1 MHNIPLLRVDNL
13 QRSFGRFCAVQ
24 NISFDLHKGEVLGF
38 LGPNGAGK
46 STTMQMLS
54 GVLAP
59 DTGEIIIEG
68 INIAKQPARAKSRIG
83 YLPETPPLYPD
94 LTVQEYL
101 RYAARLHKIPSS
113 AIHGAVQ
120 QVLEQCGL
128 QQHTKKL
135 IGSLSK
141 GYQQRVG
148 IAQAIV
154 HEPDI
159 ILLDE
164 PTNGLDPNQIRE
176 IRELIQQLGKEH
188 AIILS
193 SHILPEV
200 ETICTR
206 VLIIHNGVV
215 VFSDQME
222 NLKHQ
227 KLEQLFIELTC
238 GEESLAASKKEQGHK
253 QVAG

>member
-1 MHNIPLLRVDNL
+1 MHNTPLLRVNKL
-13 QRSFGRFCAVQ
+13 QRSYGKLFAVQ
-24 NISFDLHKGEVLGF
+24 NISFDLQKGEVLGF

-59 DTGEIIIEG
+59 DAGEIMVDG
-68 INIAKQPARAKSRIG
+68 IDIARQPTRAKARIG

-101 RYAARLHKIPSS
+101 DYAARLHRISGPD
-113 AIHGAVQ
+113 IQQAVQ
-120 QVLEQCGL
+120 QVMEQCNL
-128 QQHTKKL
+128 LQHTKKR
-135 IGSLSK
+135 IRNLSK

-154 HEPDI
+154 HKPDI

-164 PTNGLDPNQIRE
+164 PTNGLDPIQIRE
-176 IRELIQQLGKEH
+176 IRTLIQQLGQEH

-200 ETICTR
+200 ESSCSR
-206 VLIIHNGVV
+206 VLILNNGAI
-215 VFSDQME
+215 VFSEQME
-222 NLKHQ
+222 NLEQHS
-227 KLEQLFIELTC
+227 LEQVFIELTC
-238 GEESLAASKKEQGHK
+238 GEQQTNEHR
-253 QVAG
+253 VAG

>member
-1 MHNIPLLRVDNL
+1 MNNEPMVRVENL
-13 QRSFGRFCAVQ
+13 QRYYGALCAVQ
-24 NISFDLHKGEVLGF
+24 NISFELCRGEVLGF
-38 LGPNGAGK
+38 LGLNGAGK

-54 GVLAP
+54 GVLKP
-59 DTGEIIIEG
+59 DSGRILIQGLDIT
-68 INIAKQPARAKSRIG
+68 KQPKRAKAKIG
-83 YLPETPPLYPD
+83 FLPETPPLYPD

-101 RYAARLHKIPSS
+101 HYAAKLHKIPSTT
-113 AIHGAVQ
+113 IHGAIQ

-135 IGSLSK
+135 IGMLSK

-148 IAQAIV
+148 FAQAII
-154 HEPDI
+154 HKPDI

-200 ETICTR
+200 EATCTR
-206 VLIIHNGVV
+206 AIIIHNGTV

-222 NLKHQ
+222 NLNHK

-238 GEESLAASKKEQGHK
+238 GEESSTTNKKELGHK

>member
-1 MHNIPLLRVDNL
+1 MNNTPLLRVDCL
-13 QRSFGRFCAVQ
+13 QRSYGKLCAVQ

-54 GVLAP
+54 GILAP
-59 DTGEIIIEG
+59 DKGKILIQGKDT
-68 INIAKQPARAKSRIG
+68 ARQPAKVRVLIG
-83 YLPETPPLYPD
+83 YLPETPPLYTD

-101 RYAARLHKIPSS
+101 RYTARLHRVSS
-113 AIHGAVQ
+113 SCIHSAVQ
-120 QVLEQCGL
+120 KVLGQCGL
-128 QQHTKKL
+128 QQHTNKL
-135 IGSLSK
+135 ISKLSK

-148 IAQAIV
+148 FAQAIV
-154 HEPDI
+154 HKPDI

-176 IRELIQQLGKEH
+176 IRTLIQQLGKEH

-200 ETICTR
+200 EACCSR
-206 VLIIHNGVV
+206 VLILHNGVL
-215 VFSDQME
+215 VFSEQME
-222 NLKHQ
+222 NIEQ
-227 KLEQLFIELTC
+227 GKLEQIFIKLTC
-238 GEESLAASKKEQGHK
+238 GEQSQNSAYQR
-253 QVAG
+253 VAG

>member
-1 MHNIPLLRVDNL
+1 MHKKPLLKVDRL
-13 QRSFGRFCAVQ
+13 QYSYGKLCAVQ

-54 GVLAP
+54 GILAP
-59 DTGEIIIEG
+59 DAGEIVIAG
-68 INIAKQPARAKSRIG
+68 INIARQPTKARARIG

-101 RYAARLHKIPSS
+101 RYAAQLHKISS
-113 AIHGAVQ
+113 STIPGAVQ

-128 QQHTKKL
+128 QQHAKKL
-135 IGSLSK
+135 IGTLSK

-148 IAQAIV
+148 FAQAIV
-154 HEPDI
+154 HKPDI

-176 IRELIQQLGKEH
+176 IRELIQQMGKEH

-200 ETICTR
+200 EASCNR
-206 VLIIHNGVV
+206 VLIIHNGAV

-227 KLEQLFIELTC
+227 TLEQLFIELTC
-238 GEESLAASKKEQGHK
+238 GEQLPEVDNKV
-253 QVAG
+253 VAG

>member
-1 MHNIPLLRVDNL
+1 MHNKPLLSVNNL
-13 QRSFGRFCAVQ
+13 QRSYGMLRAVQ

-59 DTGEIIIEG
+59 DAGEIIIAG
-68 INIAKQPARAKSRIG
+68 IDSAKQPVSAKAKIG
-83 YLPETPPLYPD
+83 FLPETPPLYPD

-101 RYAARLHKIPSS
+101 RYAAQLHKVSGS
-113 AIHGAVQ
+113 KIHRAVQ
-120 QVLEQCGL
+120 HVLEICGL

-135 IGSLSK
+135 IGQLSK

-148 IAQAIV
+148 FAQAIV
-154 HEPDI
+154 HKPDI

-188 AIILS
+188 AIVLS

-200 ETICTR
+200 EATCTK
-206 VLIIHNGVV
+206 VLIIHNGAV
-215 VFSDQME
+215 VFSDQMK
-222 NLKHQ
+222 NLKPQ

-238 GEESLAASKKEQGHK
+238 RDDPLDTSNKTPDLEQ
-253 QVAG
+253 ATR